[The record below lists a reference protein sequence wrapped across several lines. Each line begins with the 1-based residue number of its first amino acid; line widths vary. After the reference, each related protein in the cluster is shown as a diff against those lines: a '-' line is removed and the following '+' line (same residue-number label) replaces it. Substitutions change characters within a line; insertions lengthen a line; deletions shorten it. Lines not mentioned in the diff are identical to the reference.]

1 MGIMIGAIVAS
12 QTAMRVAAMN
22 AMKKNLENQKK
33 LLTNSPKYA
42 ILIMSKGTTERK
54 VNKNDEDR
62 NDQTCQGR
70 SD

>member
-33 LLTNSPKYA
+33 AVDKQPKVCYTNNV
-42 ILIMSKGTTERK
+42 ERDK
-54 VNKNDEDR
+54 IKHR
-62 NDQTCQGR
+62 KR
-70 SD
+70 

>member
-33 LLTNSPKYA
+33 TVDKQPKVCYTNNV
-42 ILIMSKGTTERK
+42 ERDNRK
-54 VNKNDEDR
+54 EGK
-62 NDQTCQGR
+62 QK
-70 SD
+70 

>member
-33 LLTNSPKYA
+33 AVDKQPKVCYTNQKRTVLS
-42 ILIMSKGTTERK
+42 GQTT
-54 VNKNDEDR
+54 
-62 NDQTCQGR
+62 GG
-70 SD
+70 SL

>member
-22 AMKKNLENQKK
+22 AMKKIWKIRKK
-33 LLTNSPKYA
+33 LLTNSPKCA

-62 NDQTCQGR
+62 NDQTRYGR
-70 SD
+70 PH

>member
-33 LLTNSPKYA
+33 AVDKQPKVCYTNNV
-42 ILIMSKGTTERK
+42 ERDNRK
-54 VNKNDEDR
+54 EGK
-62 NDQTCQGR
+62 QK
-70 SD
+70 

>member
-33 LLTNSPKYA
+33 VVDKQPKVCYTNNV
-42 ILIMSKGTTERK
+42 ERDNRK
-54 VNKNDEDR
+54 EGK
-62 NDQTCQGR
+62 QK
-70 SD
+70 